1 VNDGPRAV
9 VFSLMR
15 VVAQACLLA
24 VAVAANAADQAD
36 AAPGG
41 LRVVQVQGVI
51 HAKLVDAMRKALAP
65 VDPNRWPAGVLIL
78 IDSPGGDGL
87 AAIEVGRM
95 LRQARA
101 HVFVTGRCAS
111 ACVFVFAGGAVRAA
125 PEESIGI
132 HSPRMTRWVRDVGP
146 VAVDPA
152 DLRAAA
158 LLDAANRRVREYLKE
173 MGVPDVFFE
182 AMTQVPSDTMRYL
195 TRTELAGFGLISAEP
210 QGQAA
215 LEAQD
220 ECEPGT
226 VSPQAFA
233 RCYRGKST
241 AVANTP

>member
-1 VNDGPRAV
+1 MRFVSQVCLFAV
-9 VFSLMR
+9 VF
-15 VVAQACLLA
+15 
-24 VAVAANAADQAD
+24 AAHAADQAD
-36 AAPGG
+36 APRGG
-41 LRVVQVQGVI
+41 LRVVQVQGFI
-51 HAKLVDAMRKALAP
+51 HAQLVDAMRKALASI
-65 VDPNRWPAGVLIL
+65 DPHRWPAGVLIL

-87 AAIEVGRM
+87 AAIEIGRI

-173 MGVPDVFFE
+173 MGVADAFFE

-195 TRTELAGFGLISAEP
+195 TRAELAGFGLTSGEP

-215 LEAQD
+215 LAAQD

-226 VSPQAFA
+226 ASPQAFA

-241 AVANTP
+241 AGANTP